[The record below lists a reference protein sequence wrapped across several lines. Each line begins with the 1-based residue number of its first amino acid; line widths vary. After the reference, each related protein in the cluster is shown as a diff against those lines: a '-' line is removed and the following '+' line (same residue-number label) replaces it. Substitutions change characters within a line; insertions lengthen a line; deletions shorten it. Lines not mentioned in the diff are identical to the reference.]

1 MQWVRWVVRTLLLGA
16 VLAVCIPTSASLGRD
31 SARPAVMMLTPPAG
45 IAVPVGQA
53 LEVRCRVLGNATH
66 LALWSEGRLIFIAPI
81 MPGQEVTY
89 PWMPVEPGAHCL
101 AALALD
107 AHGEPLAGV
116 TRVVVGLPPHSAAQL
131 ATRGEGA
138 ADVNARPHVDDFQCI
153 SRGGVP

>member
-1 MQWVRWVVRTLLLGA
+1 MRWVWWMARVLLLGA
-16 VLAVCIPTSASLGRD
+16 VLAVCMPTAASLGRD
-31 SARPAVMMLTPPAG
+31 NARPAVLMLTPPAG

-66 LALWSEGRLIFIAPI
+66 LALWSEGRLIFTAPI

-89 PWMPVEPGAHCL
+89 PWMPVESGAHCL

-131 ATRGEGA
+131 VAHGEGA
-138 ADVNARPHVDDFQCI
+138 ADEKARLHTDDFQCI
-153 SRGGVP
+153 SHGGVP